1 MTVYALPIYIFILL
15 YRFFFA
21 RFHIKYHTK
30 NKSTIQ
36 IFEFIKLMCSF
47 IIHIQEENNISILS
61 TPHIP
66 YDKVLNL

>member
-1 MTVYALPIYIFILL
+1 MTVYALPCLSSSVL
-15 YRFFFA
+15 TNHLA
-21 RFHIKYHTK
+21 A
-30 NKSTIQ
+30 N
-36 IFEFIKLMCSF
+36 F